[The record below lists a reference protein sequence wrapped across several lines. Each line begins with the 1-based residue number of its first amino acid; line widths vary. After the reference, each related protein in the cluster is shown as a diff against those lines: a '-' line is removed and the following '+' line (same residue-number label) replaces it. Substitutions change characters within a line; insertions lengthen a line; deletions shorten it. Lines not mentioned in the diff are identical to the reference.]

1 MSLIEYFR
9 SAYEITM
16 DEKGARAALDFLV
29 RYDIP
34 FYHLETKDE
43 RVSFRMYAPYF
54 REYTARRRERR
65 FSGETR
71 KRLGF
76 AVLVSKYKARAGLFV
91 GGLFGIFLLVFSSLF
106 VWDIT
111 VSGNETIPESVIL
124 DAMEENG
131 LKLGAFIPSL
141 DTERIEGVVILEVDG
156 ISFVSINLRG
166 TVAGIELRERAD
178 NTEIIDIESP
188 SNLIASMDG
197 QISALEITGGVSKVR
212 LGEIVKKGDLLASGI
227 IDSAALGYRLVR
239 ARGTVSARTTM
250 TYPIEVPL
258 EITEKVYT
266 GEVKTYKSV
275 KFFSK
280 MINFFRKDN
289 ISEESCDR
297 IEEERR
303 IYLFGKI
310 KLPISIVE
318 TTYAEYEMKTRTMTE
333 AEALQK
339 AKDALRLTSEDDLAD
354 AEILARHTNVFCNG
368 ETLFLT
374 EKVECIVNIA
384 EEVKIGTESD

>member
-1 MSLIEYFR
+1 
-9 SAYEITM
+9 
-16 DEKGARAALDFLV
+16 
-29 RYDIP
+29 
-34 FYHLETKDE
+34 
-43 RVSFRMYAPYF
+43 MYAPYF

-65 FSGETR
+65 FAGETR

-76 AVLVSKYKARAGLFV
+76 SVFVSKYKARLGLFV

-111 VSGNETIPESVIL
+111 VSGNETIPERVIL

-156 ISFVSINLRG
+156 ISFVSVNLRG
-166 TVAGIELRERAD
+166 TVANVELRERAD
-178 NTEIIDIESP
+178 NTEIVDIESP
-188 SNLIASMDG
+188 SNLVASRDG

-212 LGEIVKKGDLLASGI
+212 LGEIVKKGDLLASGV

-239 ARGTVSARTTM
+239 ARGSISARTTM
-250 TYPIEVPL
+250 TYQAEIPL
-258 EITEKVYT
+258 EITEMVYT
-266 GEVKTYKSV
+266 GRTTTYYSI

-280 MINFFRKDN
+280 IINFFRKDN

-310 KLPISIVE
+310 KLPIFTVK

-339 AKDALRLTSEDDLAD
+339 AKDSLREKSENDLAD
-354 AEILARHTNVFCNG
+354 AEILARHTDIFCNG

-374 EKVECIVNIA
+374 EKVECIVDIA
-384 EEVKIGTESD
+384 EEVKIGTEAD

>member
-9 SAYEITM
+9 SAYEITI

-34 FYHLETKDE
+34 FYHLECKDE

-54 REYTARRRERR
+54 REYAARRRERR

-76 AVLVSKYKARAGLFV
+76 AVLISQYKARAGLFA

-124 DAMEENG
+124 DALEEHG
-131 LKLGAFIPSL
+131 LKLGSFIPSL
-141 DTERIEGVVILEVDG
+141 DTERMEGVVILEVDG
-156 ISFVSINLRG
+156 LSFVSINLRG
-166 TVAGIELRERAD
+166 TVAGVEISEREA
-178 NTEIIDIESP
+178 NTEICDITSP
-188 SNLIASMDG
+188 SNLVASMDG
-197 QISALEITGGVSKVR
+197 QITALEITGGASKVK

-250 TYPIEVPL
+250 CYDIQIPL

-266 GEVKTYKSV
+266 GEIKSCHSI
-275 KFFSK
+275 KFFAK
-280 MINFFRKDN
+280 TINFFRKDN

-310 KLPISIVE
+310 KLPIFVIK

-333 AEALQK
+333 EEALQK
-339 AKDALRLTSEDDLAD
+339 AKEKLRFESEQDLAD

-374 EKVECIVNIA
+374 EKVECILNIA
-384 EEVKIGTESD
+384 EEVKIGTEAD

>member
-9 SAYEITM
+9 SAYEITVE
-16 DEKGARAALDFLV
+16 EKSARAALDFLV

-34 FYHLETKDE
+34 FYHLESKGET
-43 RVSFRMYAPYF
+43 VSFRMYAPYF

-65 FSGETR
+65 FAGETR

-76 AVLVSKYKARAGLFV
+76 SVFVSKYKARLGLFV

-156 ISFVSINLRG
+156 ISFVSVNLRG
-166 TVAGIELRERAD
+166 TVANVELRERAD
-178 NTEIIDIESP
+178 NTEIVDIESP
-188 SNLIASMDG
+188 SNLVASRDG
-197 QISALEITGGVSKVR
+197 QISALEITGGGSKVK
-212 LGEIVKKGDLLASGI
+212 LGAIVIKGDLLASGV

-239 ARGTVSARTTM
+239 ARGSISARTTM
-250 TYPIEVPL
+250 TYQAEIPL

-266 GEVKTYKSV
+266 GRTTTYYSI

-280 MINFFRKDN
+280 IINFFRKDN

-310 KLPISIVE
+310 KLPIFTVK

-339 AKDALRLTSEDDLAD
+339 AKDSLREKSENDLAD
-354 AEILARHTNVFCNG
+354 AEILARHTDIFCNG

-374 EKVECIVNIA
+374 EKVECIVDIA
-384 EEVKIGTESD
+384 EEVKIGTEAD